1 MSELNLHI
9 RLANV
14 EDIELILSFISQ
26 KAEFDQCLNV
36 LETNAL
42 EATTDKLKETL
53 FCNPTLARLLFA
65 EVEGIAVG
73 FALFFYTYSSFLA
86 QPNIWLGDLFV
97 QPQMRGKGIGTA
109 LLTHLAQLAQ
119 EKNCGRLEWTVAT
132 NNARGITF
140 YRKLG
145 AQILESTRLCRVD
158 RASITK
164 LADKQLEIISTRKD
178 EG

>member
-26 KAEFDQCLNV
+26 KAEFDRCLNA

-42 EATTDKLKETL
+42 EVTTDKLKQTL
-53 FCNPTLARLLFA
+53 FCNPPLARLLFA

-97 QPQMRGKGIGTA
+97 QPQMRGRGIGTA
-109 LLTHLAQLAQ
+109 LLTHLAQIAK

-164 LADKQLEIISTRKD
+164 LADKQLEII
-178 EG
+178 G